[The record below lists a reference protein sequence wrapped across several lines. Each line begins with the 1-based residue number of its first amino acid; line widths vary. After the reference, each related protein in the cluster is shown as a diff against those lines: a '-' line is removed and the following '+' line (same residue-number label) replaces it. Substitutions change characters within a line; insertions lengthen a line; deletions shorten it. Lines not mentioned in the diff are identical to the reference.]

1 MEQIVVKYSP
11 RGASLRERS
20 IAAAAACAN
29 SSGCDSLASSIVS
42 VTRSEADRA
51 GISEREPPPFARLFA
66 SFGTRGGLLLV
77 VPAAVLFI
85 VVLVTT
91 TLWDGEVRTWT
102 TISLPNAYFQAVTH
116 AVVAWTLHKVNR
128 PGGAYEVISETGLN
142 HKWARRVR
150 LALGGILVVIAV
162 YSAYFLTLTFANI
175 DALVTHDELITD
187 DVVVLGIG
195 VVIPA
200 EWVDRDGWVATIQ
213 ATIVLVVVCY
223 AVDLMTCFQI
233 LVVVACVARELKDL
247 KALVHS
253 CDAQFWNQAVV
264 PAAKHVAKR
273 TMPTLARGWT
283 PGMSMATA
291 WLVYH
296 VLLDGVKLG
305 LHSDWRVIVNLT
317 LSVVVLLCLLLMPLR
332 IERGCK
338 EVEKALASRALD
350 ALETSPAAAEPA
362 MALRE
367 VLTTGPNWGWPVAGV
382 HVTKRLLI
390 RGAGVAVTLWTLMG
404 GALGDVSGVESG
416 E

>member
-1 MEQIVVKYSP
+1 
-11 RGASLRERS
+11 
-20 IAAAAACAN
+20 
-29 SSGCDSLASSIVS
+29 
-42 VTRSEADRA
+42 
-51 GISEREPPPFARLFA
+51 
-66 SFGTRGGLLLV
+66 
-77 VPAAVLFI
+77 
-85 VVLVTT
+85 VLVTT

-175 DALVTHDELITD
+175 DALVTHDELISD

-195 VVIPA
+195 VVTPA
-200 EWVDRDGWVATIQ
+200 EWVDRDGWIATVQ

-291 WLVYH
+291 WLVSR
-296 VLLDGVKLG
+296 KR
-305 LHSDWRVIVNLT
+305 WRAARST
-317 LSVVVLLCLLLMPLR
+317 R
-332 IERGCK
+332 
-338 EVEKALASRALD
+338 SRPRPPRR
-350 ALETSPAAAEPA
+350 SPRWRCARCSPPA
-362 MALRE
+362 R
-367 VLTTGPNWGWPVAGV
+367 T
-382 HVTKRLLI
+382 
-390 RGAGVAVTLWTLMG
+390 GAGPWRAST
-404 GALGDVSGVESG
+404 
-416 E
+416 

>member
-1 MEQIVVKYSP
+1 M
-11 RGASLRERS
+11 
-20 IAAAAACAN
+20 
-29 SSGCDSLASSIVS
+29 
-42 VTRSEADRA
+42 
-51 GISEREPPPFARLFA
+51 
-66 SFGTRGGLLLV
+66 
-77 VPAAVLFI
+77 
-85 VVLVTT
+85 
-91 TLWDGEVRTWT
+91 
-102 TISLPNAYFQAVTH
+102 
-116 AVVAWTLHKVNR
+116 
-128 PGGAYEVISETGLN
+128 
-142 HKWARRVR
+142 
-150 LALGGILVVIAV
+150 
-162 YSAYFLTLTFANI
+162 
-175 DALVTHDELITD
+175 
-187 DVVVLGIG
+187 
-195 VVIPA
+195 
-200 EWVDRDGWVATIQ
+200 
-213 ATIVLVVVCY
+213 LVVVCY

-283 PGMSMATA
+283 PGMSMAIA
-291 WLVYH
+291 WLMYH
-296 VLLDGVKLG
+296 VLLDGVKLTSE
-305 LHSDWRVIVNLT
+305 SDWRVTVNLA
-317 LSVVVLLCLLLMPLR
+317 LSVIVLLVLLLMPLR

-362 MALRE
+362 MALRV

-404 GALGDVSGVESG
+404 GALGDVSGVDSG